1 VEPTFAAW
9 VGLVC
14 DLAGAAA
21 MGIGRSEGG
30 AVASNIRGAGG
41 QRSWQI
47 QVTDSMRD
55 GAEELI
61 RNAQRRC
68 GINGHMSNGTAS
80 PIQEV
85 PMSTKQLSN
94 DAATEASKAAAVP
107 MRLEA
112 VVVRVADVDRAN
124 RFHQRLGW
132 RVDVDVS
139 AGDDY
144 RLMHLTPPASN
155 ASILFGKGVTS
166 APPGSID
173 SLVLAVDDIDVARD
187 ELLSRGVDVSEV
199 FHDDAAAAGFI
210 AGTEARAAGPDSQDR
225 SYATY
230 ASFSDPD
237 GNRWLLQEITERA
250 PGRV

>member
-1 VEPTFAAW
+1 
-9 VGLVC
+9 
-14 DLAGAAA
+14 
-21 MGIGRSEGG
+21 
-30 AVASNIRGAGG
+30 
-41 QRSWQI
+41 
-47 QVTDSMRD
+47 
-55 GAEELI
+55 
-61 RNAQRRC
+61 
-68 GINGHMSNGTAS
+68 MSS
-80 PIQEV
+80 
-85 PMSTKQLSN
+85 KQLSN

-144 RLMHLTPPASN
+144 RLIHLTPPASN

-173 SLVLAVDDIDVARD
+173 SLVLAVDDIEAARD
-187 ELLSRGVDVSEV
+187 ELLSQGVGVSDV
-199 FHDDAAAAGFI
+199 FHDAGGGPAGGFI
-210 AGTEARAAGPDSQDR
+210 ADTDARAAGPDPEAR

-237 GNRWLLQEITERA
+237 GNRRLLQEITERA